1 MSLYRYHRTFR
12 HLKCRSYRK
21 YGRSTKEFK
30 RRVSELTN
38 KIIKLCDEF
47 YNKRL

>member
-30 RRVSELTN
+30 QRVNELTS
-38 KIIKLCDEF
+38 KIIKLCDDF